1 MLPLS
6 QGCALGK
13 QLTTP
18 FQWSREWPP
27 VHMRSLNGAEAPLRR
42 FPLAQ
47 EALTKTGI
55 GRGNHRRPGNT
66 PPKSHPDNE
75 QTAASHAA
83 NIHRNLH
90 INRITSD
97 RSDSKGRRPGIPLI
111 GKPPTRSR
119 DGLTTGKRAEFRA
132 RHGRM
137 APDYAADS
145 SMSANGA
152 TESEWRNRIR
162 RGRTGRTGGRTTS
175 RTISL
180 ERHACTPTE
189 PTPNR
194 RGGTGSGVRA
204 PRRPIHRPRRVPGL
218 ALAFHAPTGMP
229 PALRRCRPPD
239 STQRRDLAGA
249 HSSPGNTI
257 TTPALQY

>member
-1 MLPLS
+1 
-6 QGCALGK
+6 
-13 QLTTP
+13 
-18 FQWSREWPP
+18 
-27 VHMRSLNGAEAPLRR
+27 
-42 FPLAQ
+42 
-47 EALTKTGI
+47 
-55 GRGNHRRPGNT
+55 
-66 PPKSHPDNE
+66 PKSHPDNE

-90 INRITSD
+90 INRSTSD

-145 SMSANGA
+145 SMSANSA

-180 ERHACTPTE
+180 ERHACTADGTDTE
-189 PTPNR
+189 PTGWHGKRCPR
-194 RGGTGSGVRA
+194 PSSPHPPTATRTGSR
-204 PRRPIHRPRRVPGL
+204 PRLPRPDRDATGPTTVSPSRLDSATRPRR
-218 ALAFHAPTGMP
+218 
-229 PALRRCRPPD
+229 RPLIAREHHHHPRVTVLVERTTT
-239 STQRRDLAGA
+239 SVSVVTACNSG
-249 HSSPGNTI
+249 SSPSVTSRPTPPRAGPPPNTN
-257 TTPALQY
+257 